1 MNCKRTMILIS
12 LAYSAKNDASIRH
25 HFSVTNVSAA
35 HLAARDFYH
44 FIKLLLSLERCR
56 RKFPHQDHQL
66 EFVKKQ
72 WLQ

>member
-1 MNCKRTMILIS
+1 MIFPIYYNLFS
-12 LAYSAKNDASIRH
+12 LLRKNDASIRH

-56 RKFPHQDHQL
+56 RKFPLQDHQL